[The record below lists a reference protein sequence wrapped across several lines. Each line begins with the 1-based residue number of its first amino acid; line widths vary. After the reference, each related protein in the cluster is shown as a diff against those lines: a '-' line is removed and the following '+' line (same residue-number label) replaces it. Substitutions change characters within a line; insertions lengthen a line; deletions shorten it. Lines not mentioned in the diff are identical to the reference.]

1 MFVNQFTKD
10 LQLEQSARARSR
22 SIRSSRFNAAVRTP
36 VCIIH
41 ADFVST
47 TTIAG
52 GKWCPGAESNH
63 RHCDF
68 QSRVPL
74 LSKSLTFRR
83 FSCVRAGILII
94 SRISVDV
101 LRHWT
106 HTGRHSSELIVRTQ
120 CGHDM
125 KPGSLSE
132 DTIKRLQAPAWGNS
146 ITYFAGATVQGAKA
160 PRGFGVRVTASGARA
175 FILNYRLRGREH
187 RFTIGAW
194 PDWTALRAVRE
205 ARNLRQRVDRGED
218 PLKGRAPILATKSVS
233 NVIDDFMTRYV
244 RNKERPLR
252 SADQIQS
259 AFDRLVKPRI
269 GKIGVYELRRS
280 HVAEMLDRV
289 EDEAGP
295 VQADRVRAYLRKAL
309 SWYAERDDEF
319 NLNAAFVRVVA
330 RANPKER
337 ARTRV
342 LSDDEL
348 RIVWPLLSE
357 AGTFGALLK
366 TLLLTAQR
374 RDEAANMTWMEI
386 GTDGTWTIPAER
398 YKTKRSNHV
407 PLSTAALG
415 VIEAQPKIDGCDYV
429 FPSRTKTPFSG
440 FGKSKAKLDKAIL
453 IDMRKRANKG
463 AEIDP
468 LPNWTLHDLRRTAK
482 TLMARAGVRPD
493 ISERVLGH
501 VIAGVEGTYDRH
513 SYADEKR
520 DALEKLAAMIER
532 ILNPLP
538 ANVEKLGEHRARVQS

>member
-1 MFVNQFTKD
+1 M
-10 LQLEQSARARSR
+10 
-22 SIRSSRFNAAVRTP
+22 
-36 VCIIH
+36 
-41 ADFVST
+41 
-47 TTIAG
+47 
-52 GKWCPGAESNH
+52 
-63 RHCDF
+63 
-68 QSRVPL
+68 
-74 LSKSLTFRR
+74 KS
-83 FSCVRAGILII
+83 V
-94 SRISVDV
+94 
-101 LRHWT
+101 
-106 HTGRHSSELIVRTQ
+106 
-120 CGHDM
+120 
-125 KPGSLSE
+125 SLSE
-132 DTIKRLQAPAWGNS
+132 ETIKRLQAPAKGNS

-160 PRGFGVRVTASGARA
+160 PRGFGVRVTASGTRA

-194 PDWTALRAVRE
+194 PDWSALKAVRE
-205 ARNLRQRVDRGED
+205 ARNLRQRVDRGDD
-218 PLKGRAPILATKSVS
+218 PLKDRAPIPTTKSVS
-233 NVIDDFMTRYV
+233 SVIDDFMTRYV
-244 RNKERPLR
+244 RGKERPLR

-289 EDEAGP
+289 EDKAGP

-319 NLNAAFVRVVA
+319 NLNAAFVRVGA

-374 RDEAANMTWMEI
+374 RDEVANMTWAEI
-386 GTDGTWTIPAER
+386 GPDGIWTIPAER

-407 PLSTAALG
+407 PLSDAARK
-415 VIEAQPKIDGCDYV
+415 VIEAQPRIDGCDCV

-440 FGKSKAKLDKAIL
+440 FGKPKARLDKAVL
-453 IDMRKRANKG
+453 LHMQG
-463 AEIDP
+463 AKKKSEVKP
-468 LPNWTLHDLRRTAK
+468 LPHWTLHDLRRTAK
-482 TLMARAGVRPD
+482 TLMVRAGVRPD

-513 SYADEKR
+513 SYADEKQ
-520 DALEKLAAMIER
+520 DALERLAVMIEH
-532 ILNPLP
+532 ILNPLTSKT
-538 ANVEKLGEHRARVQS
+538 ATLGEHRAMAQA

>member
-1 MFVNQFTKD
+1 M
-10 LQLEQSARARSR
+10 
-22 SIRSSRFNAAVRTP
+22 NAGNLSEETIKGLRTP
-36 VCIIH
+36 
-41 ADFVST
+41 A
-47 TTIAG
+47 
-52 GKWCPGAESNH
+52 K
-63 RHCDF
+63 
-68 QSRVPL
+68 
-74 LSKSLTFRR
+74 
-83 FSCVRAGILII
+83 
-94 SRISVDV
+94 
-101 LRHWT
+101 
-106 HTGRHSSELIVRTQ
+106 
-120 CGHDM
+120 
-125 KPGSLSE
+125 
-132 DTIKRLQAPAWGNS
+132 GNS
-146 ITYFAGATVQGAKA
+146 ITYFAGATIQGAKV

-194 PDWTALRAVRE
+194 PDWSALKAVRE

-218 PLKGRAPILATKSVS
+218 PLTDRAPIPTTKSVS
-233 NVIDDFMTRYV
+233 SVIDDFMTRYA
-244 RNKERPLR
+244 RNKEKPLR

-259 AFDRLVKPRI
+259 AFDRLVKPSI

-280 HVAEMLDRV
+280 HVAEMLDKV

-319 NLNAAFVRVVA
+319 NLNAAIVRVGA

-348 RIVWPLLSE
+348 RVAWPLLSE

-374 RDEAANMTWMEI
+374 RDEVANMTWTEI

-398 YKTKRSNHV
+398 YKTKRPNHV
-407 PLSTAALG
+407 PLSTAALRL
-415 VIEAQPKIDGCDYV
+415 IEAQPKIDGCDYV
-429 FPSRTKTPFSG
+429 FPSRTNTPFSG
-440 FGKSKAKLDKAIL
+440 FGKSKARLDKKML
-453 IDMRKRANKG
+453 LYTPKG
-463 AEIDP
+463 AKGAGLP
-468 LPNWTLHDLRRTAK
+468 PNWTLHDLRRTAK

-513 SYADEKR
+513 SYANEKR
-520 DALEKLAAMIER
+520 DALEKLASVIQR

-538 ANVEKLGEHRARVQS
+538 PMVERQSEHRARTPQ